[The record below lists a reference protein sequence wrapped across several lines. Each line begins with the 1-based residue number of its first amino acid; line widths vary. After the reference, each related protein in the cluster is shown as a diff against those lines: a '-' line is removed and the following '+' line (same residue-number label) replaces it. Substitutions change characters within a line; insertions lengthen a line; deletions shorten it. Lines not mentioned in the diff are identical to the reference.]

1 MSRNCHHF
9 TEEQVKWLKENHGT
23 MSMTKLTEAFNAHF
37 GTSLATWQVGDKCV
51 KQLKLRRNNKHY
63 YTEEEIE
70 WLREH
75 QDTMTRANL
84 AEAFN
89 ARFGASV
96 DRSSISDI
104 CNKQLKIHRSV
115 NPTTF
120 EHTVRKQCPI
130 GTIRKSQTMT
140 YIKVK
145 DVPVAVGVNNNLTG
159 YKEPYWLPLQK
170 KIYQDAHG
178 EIAHNQFV
186 IFLDGNTD
194 NFDLDN
200 LHPIDRRISA
210 TMSKYSWWSKEREST
225 LTAIK
230 WCELYY
236 AMKGAT
242 NEVQHS

>member
-9 TEEQVKWLKENHGT
+9 TDEEVAWLKENHGT

-51 KQLKLRRNNKHY
+51 KQLKLRRNNKHN
-63 YTEEEIE
+63 YTEEQVE

-75 QDTMTRANL
+75 QDTMTRAKL
-84 AEAFN
+84 TEAFN
-89 ARFGASV
+89 KHFGTSV
-96 DRSSISDI
+96 SKDSISDK
-104 CNKQLKIHRSV
+104 CNKNLGLHRSINV
-115 NPTTF
+115 TTF
-120 EHTVRKQCPI
+120 ANTTRKQCPI

-159 YKEPYWLPLQK
+159 YREPYWLPLQK

-178 EIAHNQFV
+178 EIGKDQFV
-186 IFLDGNTD
+186 IFLDGNTE
-194 NFDLDN
+194 NFSIDN
-200 LHPIDRRISA
+200 LYPIDRRISA
-210 TMSKYSWWSKEREST
+210 TMSKYGWWSKEREST
-225 LTAIK
+225 LAAIK

-236 AMKGAT
+236 TMKG
-242 NEVQHS
+242 